1 MKCQM
6 FAWSNWVRFCSC
18 AAVIAATTG
27 IAQAQILFSEN
38 FDGLAGSLQQSVNER
53 TGLSPVTVRVVDAG
67 ASVPYPNAF
76 SHTGPA
82 GWSVNSSTYDA
93 YGASVGN
100 VGVPLLGDPNY
111 GVDEWEGWS
120 FANKDFWVT
129 VAGDQNRSQFALGNG
144 TVAIADGDEWDDLR
158 KDATGTNIPRQGFMN
173 TEMSSGDI
181 NVVAVR
187 GQNLTLKFDSS
198 WRAECCD
205 DSHGPDIAPG
215 VPDPFNNKNTQGV
228 VVAASFD
235 GAPDEFF
242 TFWDSDPS
250 SGFMKNDATNE
261 TLTFTLGTAVP
272 VTANNVKLKFGY
284 YNAANDWW
292 WAIDNLELKDAS
304 SATIW
309 SEDFESVPLGPSV
322 NERGN
327 PGGHVTVV
335 ETTPNTSAV
344 PDAFTHTTPAG
355 WNIDN
360 SGGLPGI
367 GDPNEGVQEWEGWS
381 FTKPSFWTFV
391 KDSNRTQFTKGT
403 GLIAVADP
411 DDWDALGNPE
421 ALGTY
426 NSLLETPAISL
437 VGVAPGTLELAFDS
451 SWRPEDTQTAIIEAD
466 FGDGNGYQEVFRWE
480 SDGASPFFHGDNTNE
495 SVLLALNNPAGATS
509 VKIRWGMVN
518 ATDDWWWAI
527 DNVVVRSTVPE
538 PCSALLACMAVLG
551 LTVAQGRRR
560 S

>member
-1 MKCQM
+1 MSC
-6 FAWSNWVRFCSC
+6 RICSQFSWLRESIS
-18 AAVIAATTG
+18 AFVLAVTASS
-27 IAQAQILFSEN
+27 AQSQILFTEN

-53 TGLSPVTVRVVDAG
+53 TGLSPTTARVVDAG

-100 VGVPLLGDPNY
+100 VGVPLLGNPDY

-120 FANKDFWVT
+120 FANKNFWST
-129 VAGDQNRSQFALGNG
+129 VAGDQNRSQFTLGSG
-144 TVAIADGDEWDDLR
+144 TVAVADGDEWDDLR
-158 KDATGTNIPRQGFMN
+158 KDATGTNIARQGFMN
-173 TEMSSGDI
+173 TEMTSGNI
-181 NVVAVR
+181 NVSGVR
-187 GQNLTLKFDSS
+187 GQSLQLKFDSS

-205 DSHGPDIAPG
+205 DSHINPA
-215 VPDPFNNKNTQGV
+215 FSNKNTQGV

-261 TLTFTLGTAVP
+261 TLTFTLPTTVP
-272 VTANNVKLKFGY
+272 ATANNVKLKFGY

-292 WAIDNLELKDAS
+292 WAIDNLELKDSS
-304 SATIW
+304 SATFW
-309 SEDFESVPLGPSV
+309 SENFESVALGPSV

-335 ETTPNTSAV
+335 ETTPNTNAV
-344 PDAFTHTTPAG
+344 ADAFTHTPPGG
-355 WNIDN
+355 WNVDN
-360 SGGLPGI
+360 SGGVPGV
-367 GDPNEGVQEWEGWS
+367 GNPNEGVQEWEGWA

-411 DDWDALGNPE
+411 DDWDALGDPE

-426 NSLLETPAISL
+426 NSLLVTPSISL
-437 VGVAPGTLELAFDS
+437 VGVAPGSLELAFDS

-466 FGDGNGYQEVFRWE
+466 FGNGYQEVLRWE

-495 SVLLALNNPAGATS
+495 SVLLALNNPAGANS

-527 DNVVVRSTVPE
+527 DNVVLRSNAVPE
-538 PCSALLACMAVLG
+538 PCTSVLTAFSLLG
-551 LTVAQGRRR
+551 LSLVSGRRR
-560 S
+560 P